1 LQFGESTC
9 DRVGNS
15 LYFKHE
21 VDIGKDRIDEVK
33 HADLTGSEKKLF
45 IGAQNKVCEF
55 ERKKVEIHKGYQKTI
70 DSDLYRKMPRVE
82 DLESISTTNIEK
94 RIMN

>member
-1 LQFGESTC
+1 MSDSLYESNHRNYIRPKLKGIMQFGESTC

-21 VDIGKDRIDEVK
+21 VEIGKDRIDEVK

-55 ERKKVEIHKGYQKTI
+55 ERKKVEIHKGY
-70 DSDLYRKMPRVE
+70 
-82 DLESISTTNIEK
+82 
-94 RIMN
+94 